1 MKIRLSSQALT
12 ARTVVLGIGVV
23 ATVGTTV
30 VLNQVSNAIG
40 STAFYCGQTTDK
52 DGVRVPTTFARTQ
65 DGKDLAVI
73 RWVRKIFK
81 DPNLTPQKRCKE
93 VSQRFQKNYDNGT
106 LRYVKPGKL
115 NRSPVVCASVQKDA
129 GCTNKTLL
137 FTLEPGS
144 DPEEVVSQL
153 FDRRALAA
161 GDALNQFG
169 GDRSNKPIVIDLE
182 AYLYFGSSTAK

>member
-1 MKIRLSSQALT
+1 MKLRLSSQALT
-12 ARTVVLGIGVV
+12 ARTAVLGMVL

-30 VLNQVSNAIG
+30 MLNQASNAIS
-40 STAFYCGQTTDK
+40 STTFYCGKTVEK
-52 DGVRVPTTFARTQ
+52 GVHIPTTFARTQ
-65 DGKDLAVI
+65 DGKDIAVI

-81 DPNLTPQKRCKE
+81 NPNLTPQKRCKE

-106 LRYVKPGKL
+106 LRYVKPGTL

-144 DPEEVVSQL
+144 NPEEIVRQL

-161 GDALNQFG
+161 GDALDQFG
-169 GDRSNKPIVIDLE
+169 GNRSNEPIVIDME